1 MAAIPAPAEPGLHT
15 RLRWVIADSLVLAR
29 RNLAHVRRVPEK
41 LIDVTLQPL
50 VFVLLFAYVFGGV
63 IAVPGGNYR
72 EYLIAGVLVQTLAFG
87 MMGPAMSI
95 ATDLTEGIVDR
106 FRALPMARSA
116 YLLGHL
122 TAELVA
128 ASLAL
133 LVMVI
138 SGLIVG
144 WRVHTD
150 VPHAIAG
157 FGLLFLF
164 AVAMQWLG
172 TLLGVTVRTPDA
184 VTGVA
189 FIVMFPL
196 TFLANS
202 FVPAEGLP
210 DGLQTLAEWNP
221 LSAVIAA
228 VRTLFGNPTA
238 TPAGAAWPLQHPVI
252 AAVGWCLVILAIAV
266 PLTVWRFRARTTD

>member
-1 MAAIPAPAEPGLHT
+1 MSAVPIPAECGAAA
-15 RLRWVIADSLVLAR
+15 RLRYVLADSLVLAR
-29 RNLAHVRRVPEK
+29 RNLAHVRQIPEK

-63 IAVPGGNYR
+63 IAIPGGNYR
-72 EYLIAGVLVQTLAFG
+72 EYLVGGVLVQTLAFG
-87 MMGPAMSI
+87 IMGPATSI

-106 FRALPMARSA
+106 FRTLPMVRSA

-122 TAELVA
+122 LAELA
-128 ASLAL
+128 AACLAL
-133 LVMVI
+133 VVMI
-138 SGLIVG
+138 ASGLIVG
-144 WRVHTD
+144 WRIHD
-150 VPHAIAG
+150 DIPHAVAG
-157 FGLLFLF
+157 
-164 AVAMQWLG
+164 LG
-172 TLLGVTVRTPDA
+172 VLLGVLVRSPDA

-189 FIVMFPL
+189 FITMFPL
-196 TFLANS
+196 TFLANA

-221 LSAVIAA
+221 VSAVIAA

-238 TPAGAAWPLQHPVI
+238 TPADAAWPLEHPVI
-252 AAVGWCLVILAIAV
+252 AAIGWSLLILAIAV